1 MAEIILKAE
10 RRTDFKKSISNQMRK
25 AGFIPGIYYSFG
37 EEPISI
43 KVNELALRPLV
54 FTSESN
60 LVSLQIEGENNPKS
74 CILKDTQFEPIS
86 GRITHFDLIGLKEG
100 EKITL
105 EVSLILKGSA
115 IGVKEGGIVQHNL
128 HKLEI
133 ECLPQNIPPHID
145 VDISSLAIGDSIKVS
160 DIKVEGIEILN
171 DQNASIVSVVPPVIE
186 EVKPEEAA
194 IAEGEAPAEPEVIS
208 KGKKEETEENKPDK
222 KS

>member
-60 LVSLQIEGENNPKS
+60 IVSLNIEGEKKPLN
-74 CILKDTQFEPIS
+74 CILKDTQFEPIT
-86 GRITHFDLIGLKEG
+86 GRIIHFDLLGLKEG
-100 EKITL
+100 EKLTI
-105 EVSLILKGSA
+105 EVSIILKGSA

-145 VDISSLAIGDSIKVS
+145 VDISNLNIGDSIKVS

-171 DQNASIVSVVPPVIE
+171 DENASIVSVVPPVIE
-186 EVKPEEAA
+186 AKPEDAA
-194 IAEGEAPAEPEVIS
+194 AADEAPAEPEVIS
-208 KGKKEETEENKPDK
+208 KGKKEEEEK
-222 KS
+222 K

>member
-60 LVSLQIEGENNPKS
+60 IVSLQVEGENKPLS
-74 CILKDTQFEPIS
+74 CILKDTQFEPIT
-86 GRITHFDLIGLKEG
+86 GRIIHFDLLGLKEG
-100 EKITL
+100 EKITI

-145 VDISSLAIGDSIKVS
+145 VDISNLAIGDSIKVS

-171 DQNASIVSVVPPVIE
+171 DENASIVSVVPPTME

-194 IAEGEAPAEPEVIS
+194 TTDEAPAEPEVIS
-208 KGKKEETEENKPDK
+208 KGKKEEEEK
-222 KS
+222 

>member
-60 LVSLQIEGENNPKS
+60 IVSLQIEGEKKPIS
-74 CILKDTQFEPIS
+74 CILKDTQFEPVT
-86 GRITHFDLIGLKEG
+86 GRIIHFDVLGLKEG
-100 EKITL
+100 EKLTI

-145 VDISSLAIGDSIKVS
+145 VDITNLNIGDSIKVS
-160 DIKVEGIEILN
+160 DIKIEGIEILN
-171 DQNASIVSVVPPVIE
+171 ELNASIVSVVPPVIE
-186 EVKPEEAA
+186 AKPEEVVV
-194 IAEGEAPAEPEVIS
+194 EGEVPAEPEVIS
-208 KGKKEETEENKPDK
+208 KGKKEETEEKKTEK

>member
-10 RRTDFKKSISNQMRK
+10 RRADFKKSTSNQMRK

-37 EEPISI
+37 EESIPI

-60 LVSLQIEGENNPKS
+60 IVALQIEGESKPIS
-74 CILKDTQFEPIS
+74 CILKDTQFEPVT
-86 GRITHFDLIGLKEG
+86 GRIIHFDLLGLREG
-100 EKITL
+100 EKITI
-105 EVSLILKGSA
+105 EVSVILQGSA

-145 VDISSLAIGDSIKVS
+145 VDISGLAIGDSIKVG
-160 DIKVEGIEILN
+160 DIKIEGIEILN
-171 DQNASIVSVVPPVIE
+171 DENASIISIVPPTIE

-194 IAEGEAPAEPEVIS
+194 AEEGEAPAEPEVIS
-208 KGKKEETEENKPDK
+208 KGKKEETEEK
-222 KS
+222 

>member
-10 RRTDFKKSISNQMRK
+10 RRTDFKKSTSNQMRK
-25 AGFIPGIYYSFG
+25 AGTIPGIFYSFG
-37 EEPISI
+37 EEPIPI

-54 FTSESN
+54 FTSESHI
-60 LVSLQIEGENNPKS
+60 VSLQIEGENKPLS

-86 GRITHFDLIGLKEG
+86 SRVIHFDLLGLKEG
-100 EKITL
+100 EKLTI
-105 EVSLILKGSA
+105 EVSIILKGSA

-128 HKLEI
+128 HKLQL

-145 VDISSLAIGDSIKVS
+145 VDISGLNIGDSIKVS
-160 DIKVEGIEILN
+160 DIKIEGIEIMN
-171 DQNASIVSVVPPVIE
+171 DEGASIVSVVPPTLE

-194 IAEGEAPAEPEVIS
+194 AAEAPAEPEVIS
-208 KGKKEETEENKPDK
+208 KGKKEETEEK

>member
-10 RRTDFKKSISNQMRK
+10 RRTDLKKSTSNQMRK
-25 AGFIPGIYYSFG
+25 AGIIPGIYYSFG

-43 KVNELALRPLV
+43 KVSEHALRPLV

-60 LVSLQIEGENNPKS
+60 LVSLQIEGEKKPIS
-74 CILKDTQFEPIS
+74 CILKDTQFEPVS
-86 GRITHFDLIGLKEG
+86 GKIIHFDLLGLKEG
-100 EKITL
+100 EKLTI
-105 EVSLILKGSA
+105 EVSIILKGSA

-145 VDISSLAIGDSIKVS
+145 VDISNLAIGDSIKVS

-171 DQNASIVSVVPPVIE
+171 DENASIVSVVPPTLE

-194 IAEGEAPAEPEVIS
+194 VTEEAPAEPEVIS
-208 KGKKEETEENKPDK
+208 KGKKEETEEKKQEK